1 MAYGTISPNNYIF
14 HGNSSSK
21 NTSQLDLRYFTD
33 MHQAYTTSGVHSEGA
48 NFILIGA
55 NGGGMTVQTAS
66 IHSEFGLTASSGII
80 GLSTGLTNN
89 TTGNASVYAAQ
100 HIAGIPTPSTG
111 LITKYECETLIEP
124 RSSTGIPDA
133 TNNGFFRFGFMDS
146 QNQLSPA
153 NGVYFEYFNDNST
166 KTDTTWYI
174 SFMNSSEERV
184 NTGVTVTAGKIYRL
198 YLCVERDTAGNFT
211 TTYNVKNI
219 TDNTGAAG
227 TAAPSTTARYPS
239 SVSADFMYPAFV
251 ISKATTGT
259 ATTVTKTVL
268 IDYIGVRIQ
277 MPLDREILLLS

>member
-14 HGNSSSK
+14 HGISCSK
-21 NTSQLDLRYFTD
+21 NSSQLDLRYFSD
-33 MHQAYTTSGVHSEGA
+33 MHHGYSTSGTHVEGA
-48 NFILIGA
+48 NFIATSA
-55 NGGGMTVQTAS
+55 NGGSMTIQTSAL
-66 IHSEFGLTASSGII
+66 HSEFGITASSGIL
-80 GLSTGLTNN
+80 GLNTGTTSN
-89 TTGNASVYAAQ
+89 TSGNASIYAAQ
-100 HIAGIPTPSTG
+100 HIAGIPTPTTG
-111 LITKYECETLIEP
+111 LITKYECETLIKP

-153 NGVYFEYFNDNST
+153 NGVYFEYFNDNAT
-166 KTDTTWYI
+166 KTDTTWYV

-184 NTGVTVTAGKIYRL
+184 DTGVTVTAGKTYRL
-198 YLCVERDTAGNFT
+198 YLCVERNTAGNYT
-211 TTYNVKNI
+211 TTYNVKNV

-227 TAAPSTTARYPS
+227 TAAPSNTARYPS

-259 ATTVTKTVL
+259 ATAVSKTVL
-268 IDYIGVRIQ
+268 MDYIGVRIQ